1 MIRSPLSN
9 FERRIFIENGGIKMS
24 KNLFKRKYLI
34 MLQGR
39 KSIAVNVKSKENW
52 KPLKFRT
59 FGIRCSFCLLFL
71 QGLVEITIKYSN
83 NIEKY

>member
-9 FERRIFIENGGIKMS
+9 FERRILIENGGIKMS

-39 KSIAVNVKSKENW
+39 KSIAVNVKSKEN
-52 KPLKFRT
+52 
-59 FGIRCSFCLLFL
+59 
-71 QGLVEITIKYSN
+71 
-83 NIEKY
+83 